1 MFKANARLA
10 ICTNPFLVIEF
21 SSMLQIQLTLLVP
34 ADITKIEENL
44 SSPATSRQPLFT
56 KYLSGLT
63 PSPSADTI
71 NSSPTE
77 PGHAGRSRGGF
88 P

>member
-44 SSPATSRQPLFT
+44 SSPATSRQLAPIFSRSLVT
-56 KYLSGLT
+56 SHY
-63 PSPSADTI
+63 SPST
-71 NSSPTE
+71 SPV
-77 PGHAGRSRGGF
+77 
-88 P
+88 